1 MKTQKIMSQQFILL
15 ITASPLK
22 TQAHITAMAFI
33 QSCLDQNVAIKNI
46 FFYQDAVLV
55 ASRLASPPSDEPL
68 LSVRWQQLLERAQ
81 KENQS
86 FELQTCVAASYR
98 RGIIDQLQAD
108 ETNADYA
115 NLHPSF
121 SITGLGQLAAAL
133 SDPSNKLIHF
143 N

>member
-1 MKTQKIMSQQFILL
+1 MSQPLILL

-33 QSCLDQNVAIKNI
+33 ESCLEQKIAIRSV

-55 ASRLASPPSDEPL
+55 ANRFACPPSDEPL
-68 LSVRWQQLLERAQ
+68 LTLRWQQLSERAQ
-81 KENQS
+81 KQKQH

-98 RGIIDQLQAD
+98 RGVIDQLQAD
-108 ETNADYA
+108 EIQVDRE

-121 SITGLGQLAAAL
+121 TIAGLGQLAAAL
-133 SDPSNKLIHF
+133 SDPIGKLIHF